1 MESIHVTESNGKS
14 AIRLERKREKEIVRE
29 WETEKYLI
37 KRAYQIY

>member
-14 AIRLERKREKEIVRE
+14 AIWQEKERESERVRE